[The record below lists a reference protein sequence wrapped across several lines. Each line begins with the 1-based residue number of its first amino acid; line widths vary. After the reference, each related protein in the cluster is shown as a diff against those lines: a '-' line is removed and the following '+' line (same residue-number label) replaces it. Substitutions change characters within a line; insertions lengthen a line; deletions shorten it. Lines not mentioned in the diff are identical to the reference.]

1 MRQVLLRK
9 LPRFYWLY
17 MDQSAE
23 KETESEESEQVSM
36 VEAVVDR
43 DVSEELQQ
51 PGSNNRLVRHLV
63 CMGPLQNDRPFQTTL
78 GEMTP
83 FDEYSLDMSKNT
95 RNSRMSHR
103 FGRQTLYTRLP
114 RAEGI

>member
-1 MRQVLLRK
+1 MQFDGRTYSAYLRSHARQVLLRK

-51 PGSNNRLVRHLV
+51 PGSNNSLVRQLV
-63 CMGPLQNDRPFQTTL
+63 CMGLHL
-78 GEMTP
+78 H
-83 FDEYSLDMSKNT
+83 LK
-95 RNSRMSHR
+95 
-103 FGRQTLYTRLP
+103 
-114 RAEGI
+114 

>member
-1 MRQVLLRK
+1 
-9 LPRFYWLY
+9 

-63 CMGPLQNDRPFQTTL
+63 CMGPLQNDKTVQTTL
-78 GEMTP
+78 RKMTL
-83 FDEYSLDMSKNT
+83 FDEYSLDMFKPPGT
-95 RNSRMSHR
+95 AA
-103 FGRQTLYTRLP
+103 GRPTGLEDRLCIP
-114 RAEGI
+114 G

>member
-1 MRQVLLRK
+1 
-9 LPRFYWLY
+9 

-51 PGSNNRLVRHLV
+51 PGSNNSLVRHLV
-63 CMGPLQNDRPFQTTL
+63 CMGPLQNDKTLQTTL

-83 FDEYSLDMSKNT
+83 MGSPAVPGVLNISKEYSSNGFED
-95 RNSRMSHR
+95 
-103 FGRQTLYTRLP
+103 RLCIP
-114 RAEGI
+114 GCQEQKEFERRS

>member
-1 MRQVLLRK
+1 MNGTYSAYLRLRARQVLLRK

-43 DVSEELQQ
+43 DVGEELQQ
-51 PGSNNRLVRHLV
+51 PGRNNSLVRHLV
-63 CMGPLQNDRPFQTTL
+63 CMGPLKL
-78 GEMTP
+78 
-83 FDEYSLDMSKNT
+83 
-95 RNSRMSHR
+95 SRC
-103 FGRQTLYTRLP
+103 
-114 RAEGI
+114 